1 MQIYRVDIQLSVN
14 VEAKSAAEVNR
25 IIDEAGVEM
34 TGENRGRFS
43 DCWLDAWNIYDEDD
57 NPVEVY

>member
-14 VEAKSAAEVNR
+14 VEAESAAEVNR

-34 TGENRGRFS
+34 TGENRSRFS

>member
-1 MQIYRVDIQLSVN
+1 MRIYRVDIQLSVN

-25 IIDEAGVEM
+25 IVDEAGVEM
-34 TGENRGRFS
+34 IGEKRGRFS

-57 NPVEVY
+57 NPVKVN